1 MDVGRSVEAGNHSCL
16 HWQSVG
22 EGKAGWLSV
31 LINNALCVF
40 SVHMPKNQVFVEGMQ
55 PVTDKRFRARKGDL
69 KGKFEGR

>member
-1 MDVGRSVEAGNHSCL
+1 M
-16 HWQSVG
+16 
-22 EGKAGWLSV
+22 

-55 PVTDKRFRARKGDL
+55 PVMDKRFRARKGDL